1 MSEINQESEKKEKG
15 NKKVLIFL
23 IALLIG
29 LAGFSAYTGFK
40 AFIEDPKVIH
50 TVTNERDM
58 EQVRAEKLLAEIAKA
73 EAILKDLDY
82 NNLDDMGP
90 LSAKYKELQ
99 AEIDT
104 QKQKI
109 EELKTKMEELL
120 AIGGAKDSDAFKALY
135 YSLRNEVSKLKNTIN
150 ELTAKNKELM
160 AENDK
165 LKAEKEKVE
174 EELGSEKTNN
184 KILTNEKVELKKKVA
199 IGEKLHTYDVIAEG
213 IKVKRNGTEKV
224 VTASK
229 RVESIRVVF
238 TIAKNE
244 LTKAGTK
251 RLHLKVTD
259 PNSQVLTDGGSN
271 FEFEGKQIAYTSM
284 DDVDYSNS
292 KKDVVMYAKNFTSD
306 KFLPGVYNIQIYCE
320 GTMIGEASVTFK

>member
-1 MSEINQESEKKEKG
+1 MSEINQETQKKEKG
-15 NKKVLIFL
+15 NKKVLIIL
-23 IALLIG
+23 ITLLIG

-40 AFIEDPKVIH
+40 AFVQDPKIIH

-58 EQVRAEKLLAEIAKA
+58 EQVRAEKLMAEIAKA
-73 EAILKDLDY
+73 EAILKDLGY

-90 LSAKYKELQ
+90 LSEKYKELQ
-99 AEIDT
+99 AEIDG

-120 AIGGAKDSDAFKALY
+120 AVGGAKDSNAFKALY

-174 EELGSEKTNN
+174 EELSSEKTNN
-184 KILTNEKVELKKKVA
+184 KILTNEKVELKKKVE

-224 VTASK
+224 VTSAK

-244 LTKAGTK
+244 LSKPGTK

-284 DDVDYSNS
+284 DDIDYKNS
-292 KKDVVMYAKNFTSD
+292 KKDVVMYAKNFASD
-306 KFLPGVYNIQIYCE
+306 KFLPGAYNVQIFCE
-320 GTMIGEASVTFK
+320 GNMIGETSVTFK